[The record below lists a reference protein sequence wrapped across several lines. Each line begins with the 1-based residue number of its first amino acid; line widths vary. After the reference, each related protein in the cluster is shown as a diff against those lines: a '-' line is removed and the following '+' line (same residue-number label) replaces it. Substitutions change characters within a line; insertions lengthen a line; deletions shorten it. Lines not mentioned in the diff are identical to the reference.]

1 MTLKEHYKFHSR
13 KSVKPYSRLLT
24 LIFLM
29 FTAVYTLSRFIS
41 SAVGNTE
48 LAIATWSIA
57 INNEQIT
64 NSSSQLSNA
73 MPLLNSS
80 DGSTSLKKRR

>member
-1 MTLKEHYKFHSR
+1 MTLREHYKFHSR
-13 KSVKPYSRLLT
+13 KSMKPYSKLLM
-24 LIFLM
+24 LVILM
-29 FTAVYTLSRFIS
+29 LTAIYTLSRFIS

-48 LAIATWSIA
+48 IAIATWSIA

-64 NSSSQLSNA
+64 SSSSQLSNA

-80 DGSTSLKKRR
+80 DGSTSLKKRG